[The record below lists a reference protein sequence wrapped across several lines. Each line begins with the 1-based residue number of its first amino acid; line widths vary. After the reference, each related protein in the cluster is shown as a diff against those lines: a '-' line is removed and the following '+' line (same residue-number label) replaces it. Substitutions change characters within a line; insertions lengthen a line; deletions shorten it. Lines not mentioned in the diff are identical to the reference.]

1 MNIPELTIGTV
12 ALIPI
17 IVAVI
22 EGFKRA
28 GLPASWAPWAN
39 AVLTVVGYIVVLLLE
54 KYPAYEPTAIMALTM
69 LGIFLAAGGFYEVV
83 SRTVAIVKK

>member
-1 MNIPELTIGTV
+1 MYIPELTIGTV

-22 EGFKRA
+22 EGFKKA

-54 KYPAYEPTAIMALTM
+54 KYPGYEPTAIMAVTM

-83 SRTVAIVKK
+83 SRTVTIVKK